1 MEPPTFNRRLGQSKT
16 VIDIEKGY
24 SEPDQQYSS
33 SARMTVGAPLGG
45 LKKLFDY
52 TTDPIVSGRY
62 TINLRRLFVLLLILI
77 GMITTWFVAIYPEHS
92 AEGTDS
98 LIQNAVGITNQDH
111 LMNNEDHAR
120 PHVSPHTGAQDS
132 ATYRYE
138 RVRGKGARTS
148 LKKIQFKFP
157 PESSQDRLRRESR
170 LQAVRDGF
178 EHAWTGYRDHAWGH
192 DEVSPVSGGYKDNFN
207 GWGATMIDSLDTL
220 VIMGFNKEFD
230 EALEW
235 VKTTFTMTN
244 NTTVQ
249 LPFFETIIRYMG
261 GFLGAYDLTGE
272 KVLLDKA
279 EELGK
284 HTLNAF
290 QGSDFPNS
298 KFTID
303 PSFSGRDESFVLA
316 EIGTFQLEF
325 SRLSKLTG
333 NPIYDQKARKI
344 FDTLGTA
351 MPEIPGLLPPN
362 VQDGEGRKYSNFQAS
377 VGGMVDSYY
386 EYLLKEWI
394 LLDGKATKYKE
405 MFEEA
410 VSSIKKYMVMTPE
423 DGSRD
428 YVILGQVNSAAK
440 TVEPD
445 MGHLACF
452 MSGSLAMG
460 SKYFGR
466 SEDLL
471 LARQVAQGCYL
482 GYHHSASGLAP
493 EAARFTESSQ
503 PGKFVTDPQ
512 YFFNQYRSRMEYI
525 LRPETLESL
534 WILYRLTGEKKY
546 QDQAWEIFQSLERS
560 CRTSIAYTGL
570 TNVNNIHSK
579 DNKME
584 SFFLAETLKYLYLIF
599 STPDVISLDDFVLN
613 TEAHPLLR
621 T

>member
-1 MEPPTFNRRLGQSKT
+1 
-16 VIDIEKGY
+16 
-24 SEPDQQYSS
+24 
-33 SARMTVGAPLGG
+33 
-45 LKKLFDY
+45 
-52 TTDPIVSGRY
+52 
-62 TINLRRLFVLLLILI
+62 
-77 GMITTWFVAIYPEHS
+77 MITLWFIAILPEHS
-92 AEGTDS
+92 VEGTDS
-98 LIQNAVGITNQDH
+98 LIQNAVGLTNQDR
-111 LMNNEDHAR
+111 LKNDEDHAR
-120 PHVSPHTGAQDS
+120 LYVTPHTGAQDS
-132 ATYRYE
+132 AMYRYE

-157 PESSQDRLRRESR
+157 PQSDQDRLQQESH

-192 DEVSPVSGGYKDNFN
+192 DEVSPVSRGYKDNFN

-230 EALEW
+230 EVLEW
-235 VKTTFTMTN
+235 VNTKFTMTN
-244 NTTVQ
+244 NPTIQ
-249 LPFFETIIRYMG
+249 LPFFKTIIHYMG
-261 GFLGAYDLTGE
+261 GFLGAHDLTGE

-279 EELGK
+279 KELGK
-284 HTLNAF
+284 YTLNAF

-298 KFTID
+298 RFTIN
-303 PSFSGRDESFVLA
+303 PSFSGSDESFVLA
-316 EIGTFQLEF
+316 KIGTLQLEL

-333 NPIYDQKARKI
+333 NPIYDQKAHKI
-344 FDTLGTA
+344 FDILGTA
-351 MPEIPGLLPPN
+351 MPKIPGLLPPN

-410 VSSIKKYMVMTPE
+410 MSSIKKYMIMAPE
-423 DGSRD
+423 DGSKD
-428 YVILGQVNSAAK
+428 YVILGQVNSVSK

-512 YFFNQYRSRMEYI
+512 HFFSQYQ
-525 LRPETLESL
+525 TLESL

-570 TNVNNIHSK
+570 MNVNNIHSK

-584 SFFLAETLKYLYLIF
+584 RCDLAG
-599 STPDVISLDDFVLN
+599 
-613 TEAHPLLR
+613 
-621 T
+621 